1 MLIQAAKIRKVHMLA
16 PVMAALAQIATN
28 QLQADEGILDRVKEL
43 LRKFRNDV
51 EVDYRTAEEEENTS
65 IEEFNENKTR
75 TEQTIANLEG
85 QEESLGLEL
94 QALGKCILTQTGIIQ
109 TATAKR
115 DRNQRLWDDATAMCT
130 SFTNEY
136 ESASKGRKEELQ
148 LLEVIRTK
156 VEEKFGKI
164 SESVNETE
172 SEYENE
178 ATYERST
185 FQG

>member
-1 MLIQAAKIRKVHMLA
+1 
-16 PVMAALAQIATN
+16 
-28 QLQADEGILDRVKEL
+28 
-43 LRKFRNDV
+43 
-51 EVDYRTAEEEENTS
+51 
-65 IEEFNENKTR
+65 
-75 TEQTIANLEG
+75 
-85 QEESLGLEL
+85 
-94 QALGKCILTQTGIIQ
+94 
-109 TATAKR
+109 
-115 DRNQRLWDDATAMCT
+115 MCT

>member
-94 QALGKCILTQTGIIQ
+94 
-109 TATAKR
+109 
-115 DRNQRLWDDATAMCT
+115 
-130 SFTNEY
+130 
-136 ESASKGRKEELQ
+136 
-148 LLEVIRTK
+148 
-156 VEEKFGKI
+156 
-164 SESVNETE
+164 
-172 SEYENE
+172 
-178 ATYERST
+178 
-185 FQG
+185 